1 LREAAM
7 IITRPETIKDFER
20 YYDLRWR
27 MLREPWKQ
35 PKGSE
40 KDELEERSLHIMVC
54 QEDRIPVAIGRAHF
68 NTDIEAQIRFMAVEP
83 RFQNTGLGSVVLKKL
98 EDEVRQLGAQYV
110 ILHSRD
116 SAIPF
121 YERHGYKIV
130 SDSQTLFESV
140 PHVLMRKEFYPEKQ
154 LKIN

>member
-1 LREAAM
+1 M
-7 IITRPETIKDFER
+7 IITQPETTQDFER
-20 YYDLRWR
+20 YFDLRWR

-54 QEDRIPVAIGRAHF
+54 KEDRIPVAIGRAHF

-98 EDEVRQLGAQYV
+98 EDEVRHLGAQYV

>member
-1 LREAAM
+1 M
-7 IITRPETIKDFER
+7 IITEPISEKDFEL

-27 MLREPWKQ
+27 LLREPWKQ

-40 KDELEERSLHIMVC
+40 KDELEERALHIMVC
-54 QEDRIPVAIGRAHF
+54 KEDRIPVAVGRAHF

-83 RFQNTGLGSVVLKKL
+83 RFQKTGLGSVVLKKL
-98 EDEVRQLGAQYV
+98 EDEVRQLGAKYV

-116 SAIPF
+116 TAVPF

-130 SDSQTLFESV
+130 SPSHTLFETV
-140 PHVLMRKEFYPEKQ
+140 PHFLMKKDFYPEKA
-154 LKIN
+154 LNIN